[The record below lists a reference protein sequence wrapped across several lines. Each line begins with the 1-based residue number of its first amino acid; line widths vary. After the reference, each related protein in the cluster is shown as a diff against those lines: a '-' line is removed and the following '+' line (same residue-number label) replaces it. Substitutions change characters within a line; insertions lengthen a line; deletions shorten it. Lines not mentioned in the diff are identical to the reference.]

1 MRSGGGSP
9 ATSLAVPVFSNLQQ
23 LKAQIAANQRGR
35 KKRVQPS
42 AYATKS
48 NGFGFVPHEAT
59 VKTHQPQVRQQLHDV
74 LMGDI
79 N

>member
-1 MRSGGGSP
+1 M
-9 ATSLAVPVFSNLQQ
+9 PVFSNLQQ
-23 LKAQIAANQRGR
+23 LKAQIAANQQRGR
-35 KKRVQPS
+35 QKKRVQPT

-59 VKTHQPQVRQQLHDV
+59 AKTHQPQVRQQLHDV
-74 LMGDI
+74 LIGDI